1 MTHILRARQPVL
13 LRYSSLDAAH
23 ARPDANIAV
32 RLLGLL
38 VIHLYIQTCVPRSD
52 PDISA
57 SRTPISFSEFD
68 VGHRP
73 VNTRPQGRLGQRRAR
88 TRVIEPRN
96 LNRFF
101 DELIAKV
108 GGSNPSGA
116 PVFTLVSRRHRTLG
130 SSSSGPLG
138 PFRHPLDQ
146 QIADHP
152 NLPDGGG

>member
-68 VGHRP
+68 VGH
-73 VNTRPQGRLGQRRAR
+73 T
-88 TRVIEPRN
+88 
-96 LNRFF
+96 
-101 DELIAKV
+101 
-108 GGSNPSGA
+108 
-116 PVFTLVSRRHRTLG
+116 
-130 SSSSGPLG
+130 
-138 PFRHPLDQ
+138 
-146 QIADHP
+146 
-152 NLPDGGG
+152 

>member
-52 PDISA
+52 PDIPA

-108 GGSNPSGA
+108 GGSNPSGCASIYPSQQTSPHPRKLVVRA
-116 PVFTLVSRRHRTLG
+116 PGAVPAS
-130 SSSSGPLG
+130 P
-138 PFRHPLDQ
+138 
-146 QIADHP
+146 
-152 NLPDGGG
+152 